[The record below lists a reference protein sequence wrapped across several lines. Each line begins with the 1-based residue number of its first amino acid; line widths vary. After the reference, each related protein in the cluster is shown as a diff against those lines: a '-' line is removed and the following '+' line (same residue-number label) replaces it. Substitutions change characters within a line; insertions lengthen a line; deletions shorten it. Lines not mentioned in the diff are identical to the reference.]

1 MSRKRNASDGDSGFD
16 SALSSRS
23 SSISLDQESPEFG
36 KQFFAPVDYEACD
49 YAAKILT
56 SNLNN
61 SLRETFLDILN
72 KDEDI
77 EQDEDELLLITNR
90 VTGCETLFKPPS
102 RLTFCKAPPQVANTH
117 SSEDYDRNNAIP
129 RNHLFHARLEYELEK
144 QIDKMDLVEVDLVM
158 ETGLS
163 PPPSLGIRVIGVN
176 MIHGVPDKLNIYV
189 KRVVEDSVAGCDGR
203 IRVNDHIVEVNGI
216 SLVGVSQKL
225 AAQTLSNCAICP
237 ETGTVHFVL
246 ARPPLENEEAL
257 EMSDQANVEP
267 SEKAAGEENL
277 ATNLNTLDQDKALSS
292 KDQEM
297 DAKRQRLKKEEA
309 SSTSMDTTENNL
321 EKIRADVDL
330 AEDKPTT
337 TTVCNPG
344 RQDSS
349 CKEFTRSPHPILK
362 AQTEPEFEGRDA
374 VRLTKK
380 EEGERC
386 EDNSTVPGK
395 VVCLKTMLRM
405 SKVTV
410 MVTAMAI
417 LMASSLA
424 GADTTKRKM
433 I

>member
-1 MSRKRNASDGDSGFD
+1 MDPMSRKRNASDGDSGFD

-36 KQFFAPVDYEACD
+36 KQFFAPADYEACD
-49 YAAKILT
+49 FAANLLA

-90 VTGCETLFKPPS
+90 VTGSETLFKPPS
-102 RLTFCKAPPQVANTH
+102 RLTFCKSPPQVANTH

-158 ETGLS
+158 ETGVS

-246 ARPPLENEEAL
+246 ARPPLENGEPL
-257 EMSDQANVEP
+257 EKSGQANLEA
-267 SEKAAGEENL
+267 SEKASGKQENL
-277 ATNLNTLDQDKALSS
+277 ATNTLDQDKALSA
-292 KDQEM
+292 KDQEV
-297 DAKRQRLKKEEA
+297 DAKRQRLKNE
-309 SSTSMDTTENNL
+309 DTTENDL
-321 EKIRADVDL
+321 ETKGAPIRADVDL

-337 TTVCNPG
+337 AQTMACNPG
-344 RQDSS
+344 LLDSS
-349 CKEFTRSPHPILK
+349 QEFTRSPHPILK

-380 EEGERC
+380 EEEERG

-417 LMASSLA
+417 LMATSLV

>member
-36 KQFFAPVDYEACD
+36 KQFFAPADYEVCD
-49 YAAKILT
+49 FAANLLT

-90 VTGCETLFKPPS
+90 VTGSETLFKPPS
-102 RLTFCKAPPQVANTH
+102 RLTFCKSPPQVANTH

-158 ETGLS
+158 ETGVS

-257 EMSDQANVEP
+257 EMSDQANLEP
-267 SEKAAGEENL
+267 SEKAAGEETL

-337 TTVCNPG
+337 TTTVCNPG
-344 RQDSS
+344 RQDS

-417 LMASSLA
+417 LMATSLA

>member
-36 KQFFAPVDYEACD
+36 KQFFAPTDYEACD
-49 YAAKILT
+49 YAANLLT
-56 SNLNN
+56 SKLNN
-61 SLRETFLDILN
+61 SLRETFNDILN

-77 EQDEDELLLITNR
+77 EQDEEELLLITNR
-90 VTGCETLFKPPS
+90 VTGSETLFKPPS
-102 RLTFCKAPPQVANTH
+102 RLTFCKSPPQVANTH

-246 ARPPLENEEAL
+246 ARPPLENGELL
-257 EMSDQANVEP
+257 EKSEQANNLE
-267 SEKAAGEENL
+267 EKEENL
-277 ATNLNTLDQDKALSS
+277 ATNTNTLNTLDQDKALSS

-297 DAKRQRLKKEEA
+297 DAKRQRLKNKEDA
-309 SSTSMDTTENNL
+309 SMDTTENNL

-330 AEDKPTT
+330 VDDRPPTT
-337 TTVCNPG
+337 RGESIVCNSG
-344 RQDSS
+344 RQNSR
-349 CKEFTRSPHPILK
+349 KEFTRSPHPILK
-362 AQTEPEFEGRDA
+362 AQSEPEFEGRDA
-374 VRLTKK
+374 VRLTKNF
-380 EEGERC
+380 GERC
-386 EDNSTVPGK
+386 EDNSSVLGK
-395 VVCLKTMLRM
+395 LVCLKTMLRM
-405 SKVTV
+405 SKMTV

-417 LMASSLA
+417 LIATSLNN
-424 GADTTKRKM
+424 TTKSKM